1 MSKPYIKYSSN
12 CKFISITKL
21 MNNINGEVLSSYHK
35 ELNNIIDK
43 IASDYNLSSNELKQK
58 YLINDTET
66 DKQVNEKD
74 EPVYNEKKC
83 HAITNKNKQCSRN
96 KNENSNY
103 CKSHAAKALKVNG
116 LINGTIFNNNFKQNA
131 NKPICCSIID
141 SNNDNCDEIIVEKKI
156 IDNEEVFIVPNS
168 NKKFKKDNEDNIIEL
183 N

>member
-1 MSKPYIKYSSN
+1 MSKPYIKYSNN
-12 CKFISITKL
+12 CKFITITKL

-35 ELNNIIDK
+35 ELNNIINK

-58 YLINDTET
+58 YLINNSET
-66 DKQVNEKD
+66 DNQTN

-103 CKSHAAKALKVNG
+103 CKSHAAKALKVTG
-116 LINGTIFNNNFKQNA
+116 LINGTIFNNNFKQNL

-141 SNNDNCDEIIVEKKI
+141 SNNDNDNYYEIIVEKKM
-156 IDNEEVFIVPNS
+156 IDNEEVFIAPNS
-168 NKKFKKDNEDNIIEL
+168 NKKYKKDNEDNIIEL
-183 N
+183 KV